1 MLEKDYQEIVPM
13 QFDFTAALAS
23 ETIASTTITI
33 YVTKGTDAAPQSVL
47 LNAQTTAGAIV
58 TQWLTGGVIG
68 VIYHL
73 RCKVLLNS
81 GRSLVVATDLLI
93 RNR

>member
-13 QFDFTAALAS
+13 QFDFTASLSS
-23 ETIASTTITI
+23 ETITSTTITI
-33 YVTKGTDAAPQSVL
+33 SVKTGTDTTPQSVL

-58 TQWLTGGVIG
+58 TQWLTGGIVG
-68 VIYHL
+68 VIYHI
-73 RCKVLLNS
+73 RCKALLNS